1 MDDRTLFDALNEHVP
16 AARLT
21 RTTDL
26 DTAQEA
32 ARNASRRGPSQR
44 RRVWEA
50 LKKLGNATD
59 YELGQH
65 LGILRS
71 SAAKRRQELVDRGL
85 VIATPYRRLTDT
97 GSSAVVWR
105 CSYVYP
111 ADTLTLDKMIDSSTD
126 RRFTT
131 STPSLNAR
139 QDGDR
144 DRSHDGHA
152 IPETMKA
159 VWGYIERHGTTTHA
173 AIELCPTAAA
183 TRPSANRSSSR

>member
-1 MDDRTLFDALNEHVP
+1 MDERTLFDALNEHIDP
-16 AARLT
+16 ARLT
-21 RTTDL
+21 RSTDP
-26 DTAQEA
+26 DTAREA
-32 ARNASRRGPSQR
+32 AGNASRRGPSQR

-59 YELGQH
+59 YELAQH

-85 VIATPYRRLTDT
+85 VTATPFRRLTDT

-105 CSYVYP
+105 CSYVSP
-111 ADTLTLDKMIDSSTD
+111 ADTRTLEQMIDSSIAHPC
-126 RRFTT
+126 TT
-131 STPSLNAR
+131 STPSPSVR
-139 QDGDR
+139 QDGDQHS
-144 DRSHDGHA
+144 DPDGPA
-152 IPETMKA
+152 TPQPMRE

-183 TRPSANRSSSR
+183 MQRSHNRSSSR

>member
-1 MDDRTLFDALNEHVP
+1 MDEPTLFDALNEHVDP
-16 AARLT
+16 ARLA
-21 RTTDL
+21 RSTDL
-26 DTAQEA
+26 DTAKEA

-50 LKKLGNATD
+50 LKQLGNATD
-59 YELGQH
+59 YELGQY

-85 VIATPYRRLTDT
+85 VIATPFRRLTDT

-111 ADTLTLDKMIDSSTD
+111 ADTRTLDKMIDSSTD
-126 RRFTT
+126 RPCTT
-131 STPSLNAR
+131 STPSPSAKP
-139 QDGDR
+139 DGDR
-144 DRSHDGHA
+144 DSGHDGRA
-152 IPETMKA
+152 IPETMKV

-183 TRPSANRSSSR
+183 TRRSHNK